1 MLGETALEL
10 IRETV
15 KSQDMLEP
23 YNEDKVRIVLDEARA
38 LYAHKEKEI
47 WAENPSK
54 AAVVLRHAALER
66 NKRCLLAYLNIRAE
80 RIRNMRWQFG
90 AVLPPDVKSHLT
102 EAEQT
107 FFAKYNRDLAAYMRS
122 AGDGAGIDLMTDN
135 HPPKSLYIEVRC
147 VQVYGELETDDG
159 SAIVLK
165 RNTQHFL
172 PRQHCEQLIRQGILE
187 HIV

>member
-15 KSQDMLEP
+15 RSQDMLEP
-23 YNEDKVRIVLDEARA
+23 FNEDKVRIVLDEIWA
-38 LYAHKEKEI
+38 LDEQNEKEL

-54 AAVVLRHAALER
+54 AAVVLRHAAAR
-66 NKRCLLAYLNIRAE
+66 NKRCLLAYLNTRAE

-90 AVLPPDVKSHLT
+90 AVLPPDVKSNLT

-147 VQVYGELETDDG
+147 VQDYGELEADDG
-159 SAIVLK
+159 SVFVLK

-187 HIV
+187 HSV